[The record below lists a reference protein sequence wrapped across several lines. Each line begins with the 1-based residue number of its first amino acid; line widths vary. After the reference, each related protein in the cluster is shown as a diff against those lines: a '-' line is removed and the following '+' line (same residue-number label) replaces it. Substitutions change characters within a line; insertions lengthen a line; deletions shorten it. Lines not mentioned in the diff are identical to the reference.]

1 MAKKYESEIDPDEF
15 IRSFREESSSLSTL
29 KKKPKAEGQTQESEP
44 EMTKVPSTKSVSE
57 SQPKVSIGNNA
68 DRERKYLER
77 FVWNMTYMSPQDK
90 YVTTEIDPEIE
101 CKIRRILFCRKKGR
115 VCSLKAFIN
124 NVLAAHLEEYAYVIN
139 QLKL

>member
-1 MAKKYESEIDPDEF
+1 MAKVYESEIDPDEF

-44 EMTKVPSTKSVSE
+44 KPAKDKAKGDTS
-57 SQPKVSIGNNA
+57 A
-68 DRERKYLER
+68 DREREYLER

-101 CKIRRILFCRKKGR
+101 WKIRRILFCRKKGR

-124 NVLAAHLEEYAYVIN
+124 NVLAAHLEEYADVIN

>member
-1 MAKKYESEIDPDEF
+1 MAKVYESEIDPDEF

-29 KKKPKAEGQTQESEP
+29 KKKPKEAQTQELGP
-44 EMTKVPSTKSVSE
+44 ETTKVPSTKSVSE
-57 SQPKVSIGNNA
+57 SQPNERVGKDA

-101 CKIRRILFCRKKGR
+101 WKIRRILFCRKKGR

-124 NVLAAHLEEYAYVIN
+124 NVLAAHLEEYADVIN

>member
-1 MAKKYESEIDPDEF
+1 MAKVYESEIDPDEF

-29 KKKPKAEGQTQESEP
+29 KKKPKAEAQTQESEP
-44 EMTKVPSTKSVSE
+44 KPAKDKAKGDTS
-57 SQPKVSIGNNA
+57 A
-68 DRERKYLER
+68 DREREYLER

-101 CKIRRILFCRKKGR
+101 WKIRRILFCRKKGR

-124 NVLAAHLEEYAYVIN
+124 NVLAAHLDEYADVIN

>member
-1 MAKKYESEIDPDEF
+1 MAKVYESEIDPDEF

-29 KKKPKAEGQTQESEP
+29 KKKPKAEAQTQESEP
-44 EMTKVPSTKSVSE
+44 KPAKDKAKGDTS
-57 SQPKVSIGNNA
+57 A
-68 DRERKYLER
+68 DREREYLER

-101 CKIRRILFCRKKGR
+101 WKIRRILFCRKKWR

-124 NVLAAHLEEYAYVIN
+124 NVLAAHLEEYADVIN

>member
-1 MAKKYESEIDPDEF
+1 MAKVYESEIDPDEF

-29 KKKPKAEGQTQESEP
+29 KKKPKEAQTQEPGP
-44 EMTKVPSTKSVSE
+44 ETTKIPSTKSVSE
-57 SQPKVSIGNNA
+57 YQPNERVRKDA

-101 CKIRRILFCRKKGR
+101 WKIRRILFCRKKGR

-124 NVLAAHLEEYAYVIN
+124 NVLAAHLEEYADVIN

>member
-68 DRERKYLER
+68 DR
-77 FVWNMTYMSPQDK
+77 
-90 YVTTEIDPEIE
+90 
-101 CKIRRILFCRKKGR
+101 
-115 VCSLKAFIN
+115 
-124 NVLAAHLEEYAYVIN
+124 
-139 QLKL
+139 

>member
-1 MAKKYESEIDPDEF
+1 MAKVYESEIDPDEF

-29 KKKPKAEGQTQESEP
+29 KKKPKAEAQTQESEP
-44 EMTKVPSTKSVSE
+44 KPAKDKAKVDTS
-57 SQPKVSIGNNA
+57 A
-68 DRERKYLER
+68 DREREYLER

-101 CKIRRILFCRKKGR
+101 WKIRRILFCRKKGR

-124 NVLAAHLEEYAYVIN
+124 NVLAAHLEEYADVIN